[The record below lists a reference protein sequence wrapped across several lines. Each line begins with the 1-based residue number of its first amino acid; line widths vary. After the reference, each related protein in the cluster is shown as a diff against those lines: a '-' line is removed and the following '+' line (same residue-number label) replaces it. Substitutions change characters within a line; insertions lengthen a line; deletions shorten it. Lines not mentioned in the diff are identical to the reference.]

1 METTIFN
8 EALSY
13 FINKWPDISMIALLM
28 AIVAIVVWKIAT
40 YYLSMKAVEKKVD
53 NLPCDSH
60 TEQLREIGASNHSI
74 ASSIDTLNDTISST
88 NDMVIEMSKWISKKD
103 TKMVDVLI
111 RKNSPYVITGVGYK
125 LLKDSGG
132 EKVVDDNLEFFFN
145 EVDKMNPKTPYE
157 VEDQSINSMIKN
169 IGNVIFNP
177 IKQFV
182 YYSPEEIKIVDPD
195 TQKDVTI
202 GISTPSILNIMG
214 IYLRDK
220 YMEKHPEIEQLP
232 EDVNI

>member
-1 METTIFN
+1 
-8 EALSY
+8 
-13 FINKWPDISMIALLM
+13 MIALLM

-40 YYLSMKAVEKKVD
+40 YYLSMKAVKKKVD

-88 NDMVIEMSKWISKKD
+88 NDIVIEMSKWISKKD

-132 EKVVDDNLEFFFN
+132 EKVVDNNLEFFFN

-232 EDVNI
+232 EYVNI